1 MLASRPRGP
10 GFNFWSDR
18 TLYHHMRDEGA
29 KQCMNCAIIALCL
42 LCIALIALV
51 YISALSVVRVE
62 INIYSCKYI
71 CCYILYI

>member
-1 MLASRPRGP
+1 MM
-10 GFNFWSDR
+10 
-18 TLYHHMRDEGA
+18 MRDEGA

-71 CCYILYI
+71 FCYILYI